1 MHHIA
6 GSMPLSNVKASRS
19 FDLSTRCYCFSE
31 HGSRSPHI
39 NERAAIVNV
48 ANAEQQQQRALGEK
62 LTAKFSGE
70 ICGEVCWRS
79 LLAKCAA
86 RHPAK
91 DAAKFRRYL

>member
-1 MHHIA
+1 M
-6 GSMPLSNVKASRS
+6 
-19 FDLSTRCYCFSE
+19 
-31 HGSRSPHI
+31 

-79 LLAKCAA
+79 V
-86 RHPAK
+86 
-91 DAAKFRRYL
+91 RRDTRRKMRPSSDEIL